1 MNGKTRVTGKT
12 PLVTC
17 SENPVTSILMRVS
30 LPSKLRKTKT
40 NQNKQTKGRERQREL
55 HTRTYTLTHAHNY
68 THYCSTLVGSG
79 RGQEPTYSTA
89 YLQPRKVEIDSSQ
102 VTAKYGYCLSFIP
115 FGCLQPSLSIK
126 CDSLSLLSFTLNNR
140 LHFWTVP
147 FGLPFFSQS

>member
-1 MNGKTRVTGKT
+1 
-12 PLVTC
+12 
-17 SENPVTSILMRVS
+17 MRVS
-30 LPSKLRKTKT
+30 LPSKLRKTKP

-68 THYCSTLVGSG
+68 THYCSTMVGYSEGIERSG

-140 LHFWTVP
+140 LHFWTFP
-147 FGLPFFSQS
+147 